1 MRMKTIALATVVLAA
16 PLGAQESR
24 FTKDMP
30 AGNRLI
36 IENINGEVR
45 VTQGS
50 GRTAEV
56 VVTKDVRRG
65 DGNLVKAIM
74 EETDGG
80 IRVCTIYLNK
90 NPNRTSCKG
99 DNNNSWG
106 GKDKLEVTM
115 TYVVK
120 VPAGVRLDVGTVNGS
135 VNVSGLDAPV
145 EIETVNGS
153 VYFEGAS
160 AKSLSTV
167 NGQVKGI
174 FTKASWEGELQIE
187 TVNGGVDLT
196 FPAGLNAR
204 VSGETVNGG
213 ITSQFPVTIE
223 GKWGPKALKGTIGT
237 GGSVLTIET
246 VNGGITLRKP

>member
-1 MRMKTIALATVVLAA
+1 MRIMTVALAAALLAA
-16 PLGAQESR
+16 PLAAQETR
-24 FTKDMP
+24 FTKEMAP
-30 AGNRLI
+30 GSRLV
-36 IENINGEVR
+36 IENINGEIR
-45 VTQGS
+45 ATQGT
-50 GRTAEV
+50 GRTAEI
-56 VVTKDVRRG
+56 VVTKTVKQG

-74 EETDGG
+74 EENDGE
-80 IRVCTIYLNK
+80 IQVCTIYLNK
-90 NPNRTSCKG
+90 NPNRKSCNG
-99 DNNNSWG
+99 DNSSDYK
-106 GKDKLEVTM
+106 GKDRLEVEM
-115 TYVVK
+115 SYVVK
-120 VPAGVRLDVGTVNGS
+120 VPVGVRLEAGNVNGS
-135 VNVSGLDAPV
+135 VNISGLDAPV
-145 EIETVNGS
+145 EAETVNGS

-174 FTKASWEGELQIE
+174 FTKASWDGELQIE

-196 FPAGLNAR
+196 FPAGLNAQ

-223 GKWGPKALKGTIGT
+223 GKWGPKSFKGTIGT